1 MSATAA
7 TVTKRE
13 QTCSICRQPGHNKT
27 TCPEKAAVVDATA
40 EKPVAKPAAAAPAT
54 PAKKPVKKP
63 VAKPAA
69 AAPAKKPP
77 VAPQPAVAA
86 KPAPADAAPKK
97 VITCS
102 ACKQQ
107 GHTCRSKSCPMANKA

>member
-40 EKPVAKPAAAAPAT
+40 E
-54 PAKKPVKKP
+54 KP